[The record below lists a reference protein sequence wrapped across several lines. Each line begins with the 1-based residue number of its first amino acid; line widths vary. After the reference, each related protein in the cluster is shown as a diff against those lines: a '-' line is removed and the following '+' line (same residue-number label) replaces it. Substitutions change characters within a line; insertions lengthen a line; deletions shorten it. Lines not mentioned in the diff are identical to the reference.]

1 MQPFLYSWSGRTFTF
16 KKRKKMK
23 VKTICTHCGKK
34 QISEEIDYSLDDV
47 KCKKCKKEG
56 CLVDLNRLKKQ

>member
-1 MQPFLYSWSGRTFTF
+1 
-16 KKRKKMK
+16 MK

-56 CLVDLNRLKKQ
+56 CLVDLNRLKKQQNETIR